1 MISLDRLSFLVESMI
16 KMSRLESGVINLRP
30 QLNDLNGTVLLA
42 ISQVQK
48 KARNKNIHIKLENID
63 KVETIH
69 DINWTAEAIF
79 NILENVVKYTP
90 ENGNIEVV
98 ARSYEM
104 FVRID
109 IEDNGIGIDEEEYQN
124 YLVDF
129 IVAKILVI

>member
-48 KARNKNIHIKLENID
+48 KARTKNIHIKLEKID

-79 NILENVVKYTP
+79 NILENAVKYTP
-90 ENGNIEVV
+90 ENGDIEVV
-98 ARSYEM
+98 VRSYEM

-129 IVAKILVI
+129 IVAKMLVM

>member
-1 MISLDRLSFLVESMI
+1 M
-16 KMSRLESGVINLRP
+16 
-30 QLNDLNGTVLLA
+30 LLA

-48 KARNKNIHIKLENID
+48 KARTKNIHIKLENID

-79 NILENVVKYTP
+79 NILENAVKYTP

-98 ARSYEM
+98 VRSYEM

-109 IEDNGIGIDEEEYQN
+109 IERNGIGIDEEEVPKLFSRFYRG
-124 YLVDF
+124 
-129 IVAKILVI
+129 